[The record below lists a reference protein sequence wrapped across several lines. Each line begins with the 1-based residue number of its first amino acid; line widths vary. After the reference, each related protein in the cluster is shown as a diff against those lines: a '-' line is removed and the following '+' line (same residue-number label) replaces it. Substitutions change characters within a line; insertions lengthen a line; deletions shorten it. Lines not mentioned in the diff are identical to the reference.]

1 MAHRPNAKSKTI
13 KPLEDNIGKNLRD
26 LGHDKD
32 ILDTTPKAQIMEEE
46 KKLMSWTLLKLKAAL
61 QKTMST
67 QLEDKPMEKIFAK
80 DTSARTLLPETYKN
94 KPS

>member
-67 QLEDKPMEKIFAK
+67 
-80 DTSARTLLPETYKN
+80 
-94 KPS
+94 